1 MSYNL
6 IYNKH
11 IGNIHILLLPKF
23 ILLHLAWIY
32 IIIAALFE
40 AAWSYGVKFFKLSD
54 FKLLTWGNFY
64 TVKGIL
70 ILTPITG
77 YLVFG
82 LANAWFFSMAIKDI
96 PTGMAFAAWTG
107 ASIIVLKLCDV
118 FFFHESISWPEMLFI
133 TMIMAGIMGLKF
145 FAVSA

>member
-1 MSYNL
+1 M
-6 IYNKH
+6 
-11 IGNIHILLLPKF
+11 
-23 ILLHLAWIY
+23 AWIY

-40 AAWSYGVKFFKLSD
+40 AAWTYCVKFFKLSD

-64 TVKGIL
+64 TWNGII

-82 LANAWFFSMAIKDI
+82 LLNAWFFSMAIKVI

-107 ASIIVLKLCDV
+107 ASIIALKLCDV
-118 FFFHESISWPEMLFI
+118 LFFHEAITWPEMLFI
-133 TMIMAGIMGLKF
+133 TMIMGGIMGLKY
-145 FAVSA
+145 FAV

>member
-1 MSYNL
+1 M
-6 IYNKH
+6 
-11 IGNIHILLLPKF
+11 
-23 ILLHLAWIY
+23 AWIY
-32 IIIAALFE
+32 IIIAAIFE
-40 AAWSYGVKFFKLSD
+40 AAWTYCVKFFKLSD
-54 FKLLTWGNFY
+54 FKLLAWNNFY

-107 ASIIVLKLCDV
+107 ASIIALKLCDV
-118 FFFHESISWPEMLFI
+118 LFFHESISLPEMLFI

-145 FAVSA
+145 FAVPV

>member
-1 MSYNL
+1 M
-6 IYNKH
+6 
-11 IGNIHILLLPKF
+11 
-23 ILLHLAWIY
+23 AWIY

-40 AAWSYGVKFFKLSD
+40 AAWTYCVKFFKFSD

-64 TVKGIL
+64 TLQGIT

-82 LANAWFFSMAIKDI
+82 LANAWFFSMAIKVI

-107 ASIIVLKLCDV
+107 ASIIALKLCDV
-118 FFFHESISWPEMLFI
+118 LFFHESITWPEMLFI

-145 FAVSA
+145 YAA